1 MKIVSATQDS
11 GGDNFDANEEDD
23 NDDEID
29 LICEGVERRVL
40 LEVVELGPVLLPV
53 ENAGELELHLV
64 LDLLQTDDLQH
75 HDGDVDR
82 DGVERCGVDRYY
94 RGHLL
99 VVTRL
104 QRQQPFGGN
113 SGVGL
118 TNMGELG
125 RKRSAKT

>member
-1 MKIVSATQDS
+1 MKIVSVTQDS
-11 GGDNFDANEEDD
+11 GGDPFDANEDDD
-23 NDDEID
+23 NDDQTD

-75 HDGDVDR
+75 HNGDVDR
-82 DGVERCGVDRYY
+82 DRVERCGVDRYY
-94 RGHLL
+94 RRHLL

-104 QRQQPFGGN
+104 
-113 SGVGL
+113 
-118 TNMGELG
+118 
-125 RKRSAKT
+125 